1 MDICSAEIQ
10 IQNVLGNLN
19 LAEFKNCAITLG
31 LRNSDFDLL
40 WETAKANLNAGLQ
53 TGTVDLNIVS
63 ILFSMIE
70 RERENLRM
78 VRNATY
84 IIMSSIL
91 EEKDHAEMMKR
102 KKLETNR
109 SKARERAQKKKAV
122 DIDSL
127 LNQFATDNGLVE

>member
-40 WETAKANLNAGLQ
+40 WETAKANLTAGLQ
-53 TGTVDLNIVS
+53 TGTLDLNIVS

-109 SKARERAQKKKAV
+109 SKARERAQKKKGV

>member
-70 RERENLRM
+70 RDRENLRM

-127 LNQFATDNGLVE
+127 LNHFATDNGLVE